1 MNFLDFGFDLVQ
13 KVLETI
19 KNVAKSHGLYAVEVK
34 PLIRRKDFTSQKE
47 THKGRAIFRDDD
59 GNYYLLKIKCEPLDI
74 EADVVR
80 VGKVE
85 VKKVDLSASLRKLA
99 KEEVELWQMAG
110 IEPLE

>member
-34 PLIRRKDFTSQKE
+34 PLIHRKDFTSQRE

-59 GNYYLLKIKCEPLDI
+59 GNYYLLKIKCESLDI
-74 EADVVR
+74 EFDVER
-80 VGKVE
+80 AGRVE
-85 VKKVDLSASLRKLA
+85 VKRVNLSASLRNLA